1 LNNWI
6 VPGKVNSEDR
16 CEKKKDRGQN
26 EKGKKE
32 KNYVSSSMCPF
43 NRDRVSVNV
52 DTYSIFIWLN

>member
-1 LNNWI
+1 MNNWI

-16 CEKKKDRGQN
+16 CEKGIEDKTK
-26 EKGKKE
+26 EGKKE